1 MRSVNY
7 LPRKLLTLVMLFEG
21 SLIPLAWILA
31 WLLELPLL
39 LTPGLR
45 VIGLGIL
52 ATLPMWW
59 LLHWSHGLDLG
70 PVREL
75 FKWVESH
82 LLPLFRGAT
91 TLQLAAIAVLAGM
104 GEEML
109 FRGVI
114 QQALQQWLG
123 PWTGLL
129 LASLAF
135 GAAHWVSRTYMIFAG
150 LMGLYLGLLYWLS
163 GDLLLAVIVHALYDF
178 LALRMLLGSPTPAE
192 VER

>member
-1 MRSVNY
+1 MRSMHY
-7 LPRKLLTLVMLFEG
+7 RPRKLLTLVMLFEG
-21 SLIPLAWILA
+21 SLLPLAWILA

-39 LTPGLR
+39 LTPGLP

-59 LLHWSHGLDLG
+59 LLHWSRGLDLG
-70 PVREL
+70 PLSEL
-75 FKWVESH
+75 FGWVESN
-82 LLPLFRGAT
+82 LLPLFKGAS
-91 TLQLAAIAVLAGM
+91 TLQLAAIAVLAGL

-123 PWTGLL
+123 PWAGLL
-129 LASLAF
+129 LASLVF
-135 GAAHWVSRTYMIFAG
+135 GAAHWVSRTYMVFAS

-163 GDLLLAVIVHALYDF
+163 GDLLLAAIVHALYDF
-178 LALRMLLGSPTPAE
+178 LALRMLLGQPTRTE
-192 VER
+192 ING